1 MYKDNI
7 LLDNSE
13 IMLNTSN
20 IKNEEE
26 ITNNISVTD
35 IELNLSEARKINKG
49 KGKYITIKFNKEKID
64 NELKYIVNQLQ
75 KNLSNV
81 DKLEDKIY
89 FEMSKTEIKNNF
101 ADILFELK
109 AILANNDIDALINK
123 YKKTS

>member
-1 MYKDNI
+1 MKV
-7 LLDNSE
+7 
-13 IMLNTSN
+13 
-20 IKNEEE
+20 K
-26 ITNNISVTD
+26 
-35 IELNLSEARKINKG
+35 
-49 KGKYITIKFNKEKID
+49 KID

-109 AILANNDIDALINK
+109 NRKI
-123 YKKTS
+123 